1 MWGKAAREKDKAVE
15 AKKELL
21 EQSFDFVEKMKL
33 KNEEIVKLE
42 QQINVVKEEKLE
54 LQSQIRVMDSKLLEA
69 QDKFKSDFG
78 VQMKFSL
85 ANENAIKKLSRRLE
99 QSEEVLHKIDKTL
112 KDIVRLPSRTS
123 ERDHMALVEFQF
135 AFLYDDFELFADKFK
150 LLLQIEKQYEN
161 LMHERNY
168 ILSHLGY
175 RPEEEEHPS
184 LLNAYRDFA
193 VRTDEDMRALKQ
205 QVESFN
211 DTIEGQK
218 ERIEVLNKENEDKQK
233 FKSAGNVWQNAIM
246 GVMRNQ
252 LNDVKHENRMK
263 DSKLKHYEGELLKLR
278 AKVTELEAKVKD
290 AAVHSN
296 KEHHHHSHSHR
307 SSTTKL
313 VHNPPDTLVN
323 GYLSNG
329 VDDDLESVTKS
340 EVNKVRNNRLPP
352 LGGKVLYQAADVPS
366 PLTPRRS
373 KPKQVVQISRG
384 HADKANP
391 DGLMT
396 QQVKL
401 ENRGQPQFGI
411 FNPGKT
417 GHVMSHGLGDLKAM
431 YGKSSKPG
439 QKMISWIKLKKT
451 GLKKYGV
458 K

>member
-1 MWGKAAREKDKAVE
+1 MHSNLQAKEAVVKSVWGKGAREKDKAVE

-33 KNEEIVKLE
+33 KNEEILKVEQKL
-42 QQINVVKEEKLE
+42 NVVKEEKLE
-54 LQSQIRVMDSKLLEA
+54 LHSQIRVLESKLLEA

-99 QSEEVLHKIDKTL
+99 QAEEVLQKVDKVL
-112 KDIVRLPSRTS
+112 KDIVRLPSRKS
-123 ERDHMALVEFQF
+123 ERDQMALVEFPYV
-135 AFLYDDFELFADKFK
+135 FLCDDFELFAEKFK
-150 LLLQIEKQYEN
+150 VLLDIEKQYDI
-161 LMHERNY
+161 LLHERNY

-175 RPEEEEHPS
+175 RPEDGDDTS

-218 ERIEVLNKENEDKQK
+218 ERIDVLNKENDDKQK
-233 FKSAGNVWQNAIM
+233 FKNAGGVWQSAIM

-252 LNDVKHENRMK
+252 LNDVKHENRIK
-263 DSKLKHYEGELLKLR
+263 ESKLKHYEGEMSKLR
-278 AKVTELEAKVKD
+278 IKVAELESQMKGKEPP
-290 AAVHSN
+290 VHSS
-296 KEHHHHSHSHR
+296 KEHNHSHSHR

-313 VHNPPDTLVN
+313 VHNQPDM
-323 GYLSNG
+323 SNG
-329 VDDDLESVTKS
+329 IDDDLESVTKS
-340 EVNKVRNNRLPP
+340 EINKIRNNRLPP
-352 LGGKVLYQAADVPS
+352 LGGKILYQASEIPGQQS
-366 PLTPRRS
+366 PRRA
-373 KPKQVVQISRG
+373 KPKNVVQITRSNV
-384 HADKANP
+384 DTKYNP

-396 QQVKL
+396 HQLKL

-411 FNPGKT
+411 LNPGKP

-431 YGKSSKPG
+431 HPKQSKSG
-439 QKMISWIKLKKT
+439 QKVTS
-451 GLKKYGV
+451 
-458 K
+458 